1 MSRGYSI
8 VKPNT
13 LVEMKFHPSQIAVGD
28 LVYRLG
34 YLENGLW
41 TVRSIQEYN
50 GDNDIVDVLNHN
62 GRHDYAAY
70 RSRFIHKSIV
80 DAMEVGRV
88 LLVHNLRYVIESVDF
103 SSGYIN
109 ISNVEG
115 GGIARLD
122 YDHISGGIELLQ
134 ESIELVECQA
144 NPMLVRTIPK
154 NRCTKYK
161 DKWVLTSDMYCTETE
176 RDEVPS
182 HAWRFDREY
191 IQLYHCNILVL
202 RDELDDLEYTEA
214 TAGRAEG
221 HAIPVDDSIYVE
233 DSGNTYHSDD
243 QGNYFRWSDRFDQY
257 IEGCDNDSDRHGYH
271 DGPRHDYSDGAT
283 YRFGVEVEKED
294 YDVLSSHTLSDCD
307 DTGWSREEDSSLDSE
322 SGYEFVS
329 PMFDLF
335 GDKFDESLADGV
347 VADHV
352 NGDYSTSC
360 GGHMSFSIR
369 GHDGL
374 ETYNRVKGFVPLILS
389 LYKGRL
395 RNSYS
400 TAYKDPVG
408 RGRGAINVANGYV
421 EFRVFAAVRNV
432 QNLKNRRDLL
442 RVMANNL
449 DRSPL
454 YFIRMAMDES
464 SELHQILRRAYD
476 RDKLYDR
483 IALCAGIAEEMTGK
497 NYMRFVTC
505 VDKDQRATAKR
516 SAQSLI
522 QE

>member
-1 MSRGYSI
+1 
-8 VKPNT
+8 
-13 LVEMKFHPSQIAVGD
+13 
-28 LVYRLG
+28 
-34 YLENGLW
+34 
-41 TVRSIQEYN
+41 
-50 GDNDIVDVLNHN
+50 
-62 GRHDYAAY
+62 
-70 RSRFIHKSIV
+70 
-80 DAMEVGRV
+80 
-88 LLVHNLRYVIESVDF
+88 
-103 SSGYIN
+103 
-109 ISNVEG
+109 
-115 GGIARLD
+115 
-122 YDHISGGIELLQ
+122 
-134 ESIELVECQA
+134 
-144 NPMLVRTIPK
+144 
-154 NRCTKYK
+154 
-161 DKWVLTSDMYCTETE
+161 
-176 RDEVPS
+176 
-182 HAWRFDREY
+182 
-191 IQLYHCNILVL
+191 
-202 RDELDDLEYTEA
+202 
-214 TAGRAEG
+214 
-221 HAIPVDDSIYVE
+221 
-233 DSGNTYHSDD
+233 
-243 QGNYFRWSDRFDQY
+243 
-257 IEGCDNDSDRHGYH
+257 
-271 DGPRHDYSDGAT
+271 
-283 YRFGVEVEKED
+283 
-294 YDVLSSHTLSDCD
+294 
-307 DTGWSREEDSSLDSE
+307 
-322 SGYEFVS
+322 
-329 PMFDLF
+329 
-335 GDKFDESLADGV
+335 V

-360 GGHMSFSIR
+360 GGHMSFSIK

-389 LYKGRL
+389 LYRGRL
-395 RNSYS
+395 TNSYS

-476 RDKLYDR
+476 RDKLYAR

>member
-1 MSRGYSI
+1 
-8 VKPNT
+8 
-13 LVEMKFHPSQIAVGD
+13 MKFHPNQIAVGD

-41 TVRSIQEYN
+41 TVSNIQTSFDGVDDYL
-50 GDNDIVDVLNHN
+50 DIVEVTLNSRDTKYCAH
-62 GRHDYAAY
+62 RH
-70 RSRFIHKSIV
+70 RFIHKSIV
-80 DAMEVGRV
+80 DAMTPGRI
-88 LLVHNLRYVIESVDF
+88 LLVCNSRYVIESVDF
-103 SSGYIN
+103 SSGYIY
-109 ISNVEG
+109 ISSLKEG
-115 GGIARLD
+115 GRIRLD
-122 YDHISGGIELLQ
+122 SDHIVHGIELL
-134 ESIELVECQA
+134 EETVEMVECFL
-144 NPMLVRTIPK
+144 NPHSTSTIPV
-154 NRCTKYK
+154 NNCTKYK
-161 DKWVLTSDMYCTETE
+161 DKWVLTRDMYCTETE
-176 RDEVPS
+176 RDDVPS
-182 HAWRFDREY
+182 HAWRFDRKFV
-191 IQLYHCNILVL
+191 QLYSCNILAL
-202 RDELDDLEYTEA
+202 RDELDDLDYTEA

-221 HAIPVDDSIYVE
+221 YAIPNDDAIYVE
-233 DSGNTYHSDD
+233 DSGNVYHVDD
-243 QGNYFRWSDRFDQY
+243 QGHYFRWSDRFDQY
-257 IEGCDNDSDRHGYH
+257 VEGSDSEDSRHGYH
-271 DGPRHDYSDGAT
+271 SGPRRDYSDGAT

-294 YDVLSSHTLSDCD
+294 YDVLTSYELSECD
-307 DTGWSREEDSSLDSE
+307 DTGWSREEDGSLDDE

-335 GDKFDESLADGV
+335 GDRFDESLADPV
-347 VADHV
+347 VASHV

-360 GGHMSFSIR
+360 GGHMSFSIK
-369 GHDGL
+369 GHSGL

-389 LYKGRL
+389 MYRGRL
-395 RNSYS
+395 TNSYS

-442 RVMANNL
+442 RIMANNL

-464 SELHQILRRAYD
+464 SELHQLLRRVYD

-505 VDKDQRATAKR
+505 VDKEQRVTAK
-516 SAQSLI
+516 SAAQSLI